1 MTQSGRQI
9 RSARTLA
16 VAAALLLG
24 ASSTA
29 PAQVRVGATFVAIPG
44 DGATKRFPDVAF
56 DGANGA
62 FLVVTGLQK
71 LEARYFDTDGA
82 PLGGVAVVTT
92 TGGANRVVCA
102 AAINKCLITWLQEP
116 NLVVG
121 RFVRFNSG
129 AVQFLSGPF
138 TIGSSGLLTNSAPGL
153 AYSSAASEF
162 LVVWTDGMNN
172 LRARRVD
179 ADGTLLGAAAYFYV
193 SNSAVW
199 EGFPTLAYNSA
210 QDEYM
215 VAYYCEPG
223 GQSGVCARRVKPG
236 TGALIGGTSILY
248 SGGFNQYPEIAY
260 NPATNQ
266 YLAITWGFSGG
277 SWMLKGRLA
286 DGNAAPLGASTLA
299 LAAKGGG
306 DGVGLAYN
314 PVSNTFLADY
324 QSQTNAETWGVE
336 IGPAGGPGTQIQLSY
351 SGTTLSVQ
359 PRAEANPN
367 TDQWLMVMSKG
378 FANITAQRVGHGLT
392 TGGGG
397 GGGTGCS
404 TPSPGTGYT
413 CVNGTWVPPSTGG
426 TSGTCTTAKP
436 AANWVCVNGN
446 WLPPWMAPTTS
457 SCTTPKPG
465 PNFIC
470 VSGNWL
476 PDTSGSGSTS
486 TCTTIKPAA
495 NWVCKNGNWVP
506 PWY

>member
-248 SGGFNQYPEIAY
+248 SGGFNQYPEIVY

-266 YLAITWGFSGG
+266 YLAITDR
-277 SWMLKGRLA
+277 K
-286 DGNAAPLGASTLA
+286 
-299 LAAKGGG
+299 
-306 DGVGLAYN
+306 
-314 PVSNTFLADY
+314 
-324 QSQTNAETWGVE
+324 
-336 IGPAGGPGTQIQLSY
+336 
-351 SGTTLSVQ
+351 SV
-359 PRAEANPN
+359 
-367 TDQWLMVMSKG
+367 V
-378 FANITAQRVGHGLT
+378 
-392 TGGGG
+392 
-397 GGGTGCS
+397 
-404 TPSPGTGYT
+404 
-413 CVNGTWVPPSTGG
+413 
-426 TSGTCTTAKP
+426 
-436 AANWVCVNGN
+436 
-446 WLPPWMAPTTS
+446 
-457 SCTTPKPG
+457 
-465 PNFIC
+465 
-470 VSGNWL
+470 
-476 PDTSGSGSTS
+476 
-486 TCTTIKPAA
+486 
-495 NWVCKNGNWVP
+495 
-506 PWY
+506 